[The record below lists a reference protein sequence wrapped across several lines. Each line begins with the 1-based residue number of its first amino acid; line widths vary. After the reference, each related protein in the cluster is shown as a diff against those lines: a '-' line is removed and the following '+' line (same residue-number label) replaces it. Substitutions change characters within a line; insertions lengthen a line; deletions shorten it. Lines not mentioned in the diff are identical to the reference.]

1 MTRPRIEL
9 DHRSAGLQVL
19 SCLTYAAGA
28 CALAVQVYLERDARA
43 CSFLAPGACGGYKAS
58 ALLALSASVFTSA
71 IAVLLF
77 YLLASRHAHA
87 LD

>member
-1 MTRPRIEL
+1 MAL
-9 DHRSAGLQVL
+9 WLQLPWSVARVA
-19 SCLTYAAGA
+19 YDAAVTLFHA
-28 CALAVQVYLERDARA
+28 PL
-43 CSFLAPGACGGYKAS
+43 PGACGGYKAA